1 MKQRILHIT
10 YGGILSA
17 VVMLAT
23 IAITVP
29 IPNSMG
35 FFNLGDGVIFGIAAI
50 LGPFAAISAALGS
63 ALADLAFQAPIYI
76 PGTFI
81 IKGTMGFVAGT
92 VLKRKPNLA
101 WYWQIILFAGCE
113 LIMVGGY
120 FFYELLLF
128 GYAYAIGTVPAN
140 LLQGVA
146 GIVLGLAIVPLA
158 RRIKAVLSI

>member
-1 MKQRILHIT
+1 MKDRIIKIT

-23 IAITVP
+23 FAITVP

-35 FFNLGDGVIFGIAAI
+35 YFNLGDGVIFGIAAI
-50 LGPFAAISAALGS
+50 LGPFAGICAALGS
-63 ALADLAFQAPIYI
+63 SLADLAYQAPIYI

-81 IKGTMGFVAGT
+81 IKGCMGLIAGT
-92 VLKRKPNLA
+92 VLTRMPNLR
-101 WYWQIILFAGCE
+101 WYWQVVLFAVCE

-128 GYAYAIGTVPAN
+128 GYAYSIGTVPAN
-140 LLQGVA
+140 FLQGVA

-158 RRIKAVLSI
+158 RRVKTVLNI